1 MDDLTI
7 TISLQE
13 LMTLIDSA
21 KQVPGI
27 EKELASLSR
36 RLDGLYGIYSQVL
49 ERLRELNCNS
59 SPFSGRCWI

>member
-1 MDDLTI
+1 MSPMDDLSI

-27 EKELASLSR
+27 ERELASLSR
-36 RLDGLYGIYSQVL
+36 RLDCLYGIYSQVL
-49 ERLRELNCNS
+49 ERLREFKDEL
-59 SPFSGRCWI
+59 

>member
-1 MDDLTI
+1 MDDLSI

-27 EKELASLSR
+27 EKELSSLSR

-49 ERLRELNCNS
+49 ECLRELKD
-59 SPFSGRCWI
+59 

>member
-1 MDDLTI
+1 MSPMDDLSI

-21 KQVPGI
+21 NQVPGI

-36 RLDGLYGIYSQVL
+36 RLDSLYGIYSQVL
-49 ERLRELNCNS
+49 ERLRVFKYGL
-59 SPFSGRCWI
+59 

>member
-1 MDDLTI
+1 MSSMDDLSI

-27 EKELASLSR
+27 EMELASLSR
-36 RLDGLYGIYSQVL
+36 RLDTLYGIYSQVL
-49 ERLRELNCNS
+49 KRLREFKGEL
-59 SPFSGRCWI
+59 

>member
-1 MDDLTI
+1 MSSMDDLSI

-27 EKELASLSR
+27 EKELSSLSR
-36 RLDGLYGIYSQVL
+36 RLDCLYVIYSQVL
-49 ERLRELNCNS
+49 ERLREFKDEL
-59 SPFSGRCWI
+59 

>member
-1 MDDLTI
+1 MDDLSI

-49 ERLRELNCNS
+49 ERLRELKDEL
-59 SPFSGRCWI
+59 

>member
-1 MDDLTI
+1 MAVMDDLSI

-21 KQVPGI
+21 KHVPGI
-27 EKELASLSR
+27 EKELSSLSR

-49 ERLRELNCNS
+49 ERLRELKDG
-59 SPFSGRCWI
+59 FSIM

>member
-1 MDDLTI
+1 MDDLSI

-49 ERLRELNCNS
+49 ERLREFKHEL
-59 SPFSGRCWI
+59 

>member
-1 MDDLTI
+1 MSPMDDLSI

-36 RLDGLYGIYSQVL
+36 RLDGLYSIYSQVL
-49 ERLRELNCNS
+49 ERLREFKDEL
-59 SPFSGRCWI
+59 

>member
-1 MDDLTI
+1 MSSMDDLSI

-27 EKELASLSR
+27 AMELASLSR
-36 RLDGLYGIYSQVL
+36 RIDALYDIYSLVL
-49 ERLRELNCNS
+49 ERLLVLKDEL
-59 SPFSGRCWI
+59 

>member
-1 MDDLTI
+1 MSSMDDLSI

-27 EKELASLSR
+27 EWELASLSR
-36 RLDGLYGIYSQVL
+36 RLDSLYAIYSQVL
-49 ERLRELNCNS
+49 ERLREFKYEL
-59 SPFSGRCWI
+59 

>member
-1 MDDLTI
+1 MPPMDDLSI

-27 EKELASLSR
+27 ENELASLSR
-36 RLDGLYGIYSQVL
+36 RLDGLYVIYSQVL
-49 ERLRELNCNS
+49 ERLREFKDEL
-59 SPFSGRCWI
+59 

>member
-1 MDDLTI
+1 MPLMDDLSI

-36 RLDGLYGIYSQVL
+36 RLDGLYSIYSQVL
-49 ERLRELNCNS
+49 ERLREFKDEL
-59 SPFSGRCWI
+59 

>member
-1 MDDLTI
+1 MPSMDDLSI
-7 TISLQE
+7 SISLQE

-36 RLDGLYGIYSQVL
+36 RLDCLYGIYSQVL
-49 ERLRELNCNS
+49 ERLRYLKYEL
-59 SPFSGRCWI
+59 

>member
-1 MDDLTI
+1 MSPMDDLSI

-36 RLDGLYGIYSQVL
+36 RLDCLYVIYSQVL
-49 ERLRELNCNS
+49 ERLRLLKDEL
-59 SPFSGRCWI
+59 

>member
-1 MDDLTI
+1 MSPMDDLSI

-13 LMTLIDSA
+13 LMALIDSA

-27 EKELASLSR
+27 ENELASLSR

-49 ERLRELNCNS
+49 ERLREFKDEL
-59 SPFSGRCWI
+59 

>member
-1 MDDLTI
+1 MSPMDDLSI

-27 EKELASLSR
+27 EKEFASLSR
-36 RLDGLYGIYSQVL
+36 RLDSLYGIYSEVL
-49 ERLRELNCNS
+49 ERLRLLKDEL
-59 SPFSGRCWI
+59 

>member
-1 MDDLTI
+1 MPPMDDLSI

-36 RLDGLYGIYSQVL
+36 RLDALYCIYSQVL
-49 ERLRELNCNS
+49 ECLRELKDEL
-59 SPFSGRCWI
+59 

>member
-1 MDDLTI
+1 MSPMDDLSI

-21 KQVPGI
+21 KHVPGI
-27 EKELASLSR
+27 EKDFASLSR

-49 ERLRELNCNS
+49 ERLREFKDDL
-59 SPFSGRCWI
+59 

>member
-1 MDDLTI
+1 MSPMDDLSI

-27 EKELASLSR
+27 ENELASLSR

-49 ERLRELNCNS
+49 ERLREFKDEL
-59 SPFSGRCWI
+59 

>member
-1 MDDLTI
+1 MSSMDDLSI

-13 LMTLIDSA
+13 LMTLIDST

-36 RLDGLYGIYSQVL
+36 RLDSLYVIYSQVF
-49 ERLRELNCNS
+49 ERLREFKDEL
-59 SPFSGRCWI
+59 

>member
-1 MDDLTI
+1 MSPMDDLSI

-27 EKELASLSR
+27 ERELASLSR
-36 RLDGLYGIYSQVL
+36 RLDSLYGIYSQVL
-49 ERLRELNCNS
+49 ECLRDFKE
-59 SPFSGRCWI
+59 

>member
-1 MDDLTI
+1 MPPMDDLSI

-36 RLDGLYGIYSQVL
+36 RLDGLYSIYSQVL
-49 ERLRELNCNS
+49 ERLREFKDEL
-59 SPFSGRCWI
+59 

>member
-1 MDDLTI
+1 MSPMDDLCI

-27 EKELASLSR
+27 AMELASLSR
-36 RLDGLYGIYSQVL
+36 RLDALYDIYSLVL
-49 ERLRELNCNS
+49 ERLLELKDEL
-59 SPFSGRCWI
+59 